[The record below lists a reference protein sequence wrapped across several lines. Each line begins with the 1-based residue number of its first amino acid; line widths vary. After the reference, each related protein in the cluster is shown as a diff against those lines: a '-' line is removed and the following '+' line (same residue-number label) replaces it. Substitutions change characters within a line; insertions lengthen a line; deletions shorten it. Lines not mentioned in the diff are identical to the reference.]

1 MAATMP
7 APTRLIRLRR
17 ISLAAAFAGTAVAA
31 VVFNAAVR
39 AAEVQITG
47 VAVAPITD
55 GLTTV
60 APKFAALWWG
70 LGTDRAF
77 GIRVA
82 PECSAAFIIAPL
94 LLVAAAFAL
103 LGGRHTARRLV
114 GAAAVTV
121 ALVVAVNSLRLV
133 AIAWST
139 WQWGDSGFR
148 WSHSVGGS
156 LLSTIGFALAMVG
169 FIWMLSRNRDRGM
182 TPAMSKA

>member
-1 MAATMP
+1 MAISTP
-7 APTRLIRLRR
+7 APTRWARLSRV
-17 ISLAAAFAGTAVAA
+17 SLAAAFAGTAVAA
-31 VVFNAAVR
+31 VVFNTAVR

-47 VAVAPITD
+47 LAVRPITD

-70 LGTDRAF
+70 LGTDRPF

-103 LGGRHTARRLV
+103 LGGRHSARRLV
-114 GAAAVTV
+114 SVAAVTV

-133 AIAWST
+133 VIAWST

-148 WSHSVGGS
+148 WTHTVGGS
-156 LLSTIGFALAMVG
+156 LLSTVGFGLAMVG
-169 FIWMLSRNRDRGM
+169 FIWMLSGKGAAR
-182 TPAMSKA
+182 PATALSRV